1 MVGKRIVGVVMQ
13 SLKKAENIGYMVPVP
28 VIEHFLTDMEDGRY
42 DGFPEDGIMIQPLEN
57 ESLKR
62 MFGLSEEQSGTLV
75 TAVTPGSPAEKR
87 IFPGD
92 VILSIDG
99 HRIADD
105 CTVEFRPRERTG
117 CDFYVKQHQVGEEAV
132 YKIWRLGA
140 ERTIRLKLDKNSDG
154 SRLVPTVKYDV
165 QPTYYVFGGLVF
177 CPLTLNYLLTW
188 GDDWSEDAPYNLLTY
203 FVDGELAREGEEVV
217 IIIKVLAG
225 DVNNGYED
233 LVDSRVVEVNGKKIR
248 NLQELIEAVETDVE
262 NPFVAFKTEHHQTI
276 AIDRKKAA
284 AAHAEILSIYR
295 IAEDRSSD
303 LKEAAS
309 TGRANGKDMASSG
322 APEADNARQ

>member
-1 MVGKRIVGVVMQ
+1 
-13 SLKKAENIGYMVPVP
+13 
-28 VIEHFLTDMEDGRY
+28 
-42 DGFPEDGIMIQPLEN
+42 
-57 ESLKR
+57 
-62 MFGLSEEQSGTLV
+62 
-75 TAVTPGSPAEKR
+75 
-87 IFPGD
+87 
-92 VILSIDG
+92 
-99 HRIADD
+99 
-105 CTVEFRPRERTG
+105 
-117 CDFYVKQHQVGEEAV
+117 
-132 YKIWRLGA
+132 
-140 ERTIRLKLDKNSDG
+140 
-154 SRLVPTVKYDV
+154 
-165 QPTYYVFGGLVF
+165 
-177 CPLTLNYLLTW
+177 
-188 GDDWSEDAPYNLLTY
+188 
-203 FVDGELAREGEEVV
+203 VDGELAREGEEVV